1 MKRLFRISCVPDSN
15 TQVWQYFFPYK
26 YHAHVA
32 WGTWKQKQTK
42 RGNYSLKIEETA
54 AKAFLVQNN

>member
-1 MKRLFRISCVPDSN
+1 MKRLFRISCISDSN
-15 TQVWQYFFPYK
+15 TQVWQYFSPYK

-32 WGTWKQKQTK
+32 WETWKQKQTK

-54 AKAFLVQNN
+54 AKAFLGKNN